1 MAPSLDLLTALEEPL
16 RLPAATAE
24 YSGLAVYQE
33 PFQALRRRNHEHT
46 YLIRVDDRQNSSVQL
61 YPDSNMISPVRSWA
75 ETAKKYYPLTS
86 GFMILAIIILAFMVF
101 SQSPVSMTSGETVQG
116 TMMNAKSIMK
126 PLNTSPQPTTPQTTN
141 SSAKAL
147 VKSGTSALT
156 TQPKMVQT
164 QRYVTIEPIVRVT
177 EAVPKSHQDL
187 ISTLA
192 MASGMVYTSGDY
204 ISIFRN
210 NISYNL
216 ENAYKISFDLKKAPM
231 IIRYTVFPQ
240 NITDKKWF
248 EPRDSGGQMDT
259 AIINRSDESAWFEIK
274 IYNDQGLFSQDGWGR
289 VYAVPL
295 TQQEIVVRIEDD
307 YRIEFSGQKVAV
319 EVEVMVPKAGNIV
332 TT

>member
-1 MAPSLDLLTALEEPL
+1 MTTSCP
-16 RLPAATAE
+16 
-24 YSGLAVYQE
+24 
-33 PFQALRRRNHEHT
+33 
-46 YLIRVDDRQNSSVQL
+46 SVQ
-61 YPDSNMISPVRSWA
+61 
-75 ETAKKYYPLTS
+75 
-86 GFMILAIIILAFMVF
+86 
-101 SQSPVSMTSGETVQG
+101 SQLDQMTSAPT
-116 TMMNAKSIMK
+116 T
-126 PLNTSPQPTTPQTTN
+126 QPTTVP
-141 SSAKAL
+141 
-147 VKSGTSALT
+147 
-156 TQPKMVQT
+156 T

-192 MASGMVYTSGDY
+192 RASGLVYTSGDY

-231 IIRYTVFPQ
+231 IIRYKVFPQ

-248 EPRDSGGQMDT
+248 EPRDSGGKKDT

-274 IYNDQGLFSQDGWGR
+274 IYNNQGLFSQDGWGR

-295 TQQEIVVRIEDD
+295 TQQEVVVRVEDD

-332 TT
+332 DT